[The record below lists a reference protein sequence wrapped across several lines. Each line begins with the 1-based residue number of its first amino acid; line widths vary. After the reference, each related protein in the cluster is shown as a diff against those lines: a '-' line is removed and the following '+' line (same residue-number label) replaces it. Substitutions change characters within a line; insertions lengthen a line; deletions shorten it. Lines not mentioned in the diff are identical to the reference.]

1 MTLTPQFGPCRTGP
15 FLHDDGMNQS
25 DQRFHVIV
33 LSNFAKG
40 FDKYAFA

>member
-1 MTLTPQFGPCRTGP
+1 M
-15 FLHDDGMNQS
+15 HDDGMNHG

-40 FDKYAFA
+40 FDKYANAYGKAGIDRKSVV